1 MAAAKSKVKK
11 QKTIIIVGGA
21 LAGPT
26 AAARAREIDEHA
38 RIILLERNTR
48 VSYAM
53 SGLALHL
60 SGEVASL
67 DELNREREDFF
78 AQVYNVEVRT
88 RTEVTAIYPKKKCI
102 EITAG
107 SERETL
113 AYDALI
119 FATGAASLQPIG
131 AKEAANF
138 RHFRTLDDLAAI
150 KASLAGGNKR
160 FVVLGGGSMGAE
172 AFDGLVR
179 GGADVTLIEK
189 KMRFLPDYSPEISQI
204 VTTHSEHK
212 AKIFAGF
219 KQLTFEYDKDMIK
232 AVLVDGMRIEADFV
246 VSAIGVTPRTE
257 LLKKSGIRLA
267 SDGTVLVDHA
277 CRTNIKDI
285 YACSICVS
293 VPEGKHHRWIPQA
306 AVSDKT
312 AQVAGENAAGG
323 KARLGFFSAAQII
336 RLPNIEVGRVG
347 LTYEQALE
355 KVGKPRVIS
364 TFIHARDTEPYMPA
378 SATLSLKLFYDKKT
392 HALLGLEAAGRG
404 VKARL
409 DAFATALAGKLTID
423 DLALLDLAYT
433 PAFGTARDALNIAAT
448 VAVQKANGITTDV
461 TFDEIKAKRTKFFV
475 LDVSTAPEHAGF
487 HDAHIPLEKLR
498 AELSSIR
505 AKFKASKSKQIATLS
520 ETGRRG
526 HLALRILKDAGL
538 PVVNIAGGRKIG

>member
-1 MAAAKSKVKK
+1 MAAAKNKIQK
-11 QKTIIIVGGA
+11 QRTIVIVGGA

-26 AAARAREIDEHA
+26 AAARAREIDEKA

-67 DELNREREDFF
+67 NELNREREDFF

-88 RTEVTAIYPKKKCI
+88 KTEVTAIHPKKKSI
-102 EITAG
+102 EITANG
-107 SERETL
+107 ERETI

-131 AKEAANF
+131 AKETDNF
-138 RHFRTLDDLAAI
+138 RYFRTLDDLAQI
-150 KASLAGGNKR
+150 KASLAAGKKR

-172 AFDGLVR
+172 ALDGLVR

-204 VTTHSEHK
+204 AAAQSEHK
-212 AKIFAGF
+212 AKIIAGF
-219 KQLTFEYDKDMIK
+219 KQLTFDYDKDTIT
-232 AVLVDGMRIEADFV
+232 AVRVDGMRIETDFV
-246 VSAIGVTPRTE
+246 ISAIGVTPRTE
-257 LLKKSGIRLA
+257 LLKKTGIKLA
-267 SDGTVLVDHA
+267 SDGTVLIDAA

-293 VPEGKHHRWIPQA
+293 VPEGKQHRWIPQA

-323 KARLGFFSAAQII
+323 KTRLGFLSASQII
-336 RLPNIEVGRVG
+336 RMPTIEVGRVG
-347 LTYEQALE
+347 LTYEQAL
-355 KVGKPRVIS
+355 KRVGKPRILS
-364 TFIHARDTEPYMPA
+364 TFIHARDTEPYMPH
-378 SATLSLKLFYDKKT
+378 SAALSVKLFYDKKT
-392 HALLGLEAAGRG
+392 HALLGLEAAGHG

-409 DAFATALAGKLTID
+409 DAFATAMAGKLTID
-423 DLALLDLAYT
+423 DLALIDLAYT

-448 VAVQKANGITTDV
+448 VAVQKANGITADV
-461 TFDEIKAKRTKFFV
+461 TFEEIKARRGKFFV
-475 LDVSTAPEHAGF
+475 LDVATEPEHAGF

-498 AELSSIR
+498 AELSAIR
-505 AKFKASKSKQIATLS
+505 TKFKASKSKQIATLS

-526 HLALRILKDAGL
+526 HLALRILKNAGMQA
-538 PVVNIAGGRKIG
+538 VNISGGRKLG

>member
-1 MAAAKSKVKK
+1 MTVVKNRTKK
-11 QKTIIIVGGA
+11 QRTIVIVGGA

-26 AAARAREIDEHA
+26 AAARAREIDEKA

-60 SGEVASL
+60 SGEVAAL

-88 RTEVTAIYPKKKCI
+88 KTEVTAIHPKKKSI
-102 EITAG
+102 EITANG
-107 SERETL
+107 EREAIT
-113 AYDALI
+113 YDALI

-131 AKEAANF
+131 AKDAENF

-150 KASLAGGNKR
+150 KASLAAGKKR

-179 GGADVTLIEK
+179 GGAEVTLIEK
-189 KMRFLPDYSPEISQI
+189 RRQFLPDYSPEISQI
-204 VTTHSEHK
+204 VTAHSEHR
-212 AKIFAGF
+212 AKIIAGF
-219 KQLTFEYDKDMIK
+219 KQLVFDYDKDVIK
-232 AVLVDGMRIEADFV
+232 AVRVDGMRIETDFV

-257 LLKKSGIRLA
+257 LLKKTGVKLA
-267 SDGTVLVDHA
+267 SDGTILVDHA
-277 CRTNIKDI
+277 CSTNIKGI

-323 KARLGFFSAAQII
+323 KARLGFFSASQII
-336 RLPNIEVGRVG
+336 RLPTIEVGRVG

-355 KVGKPRVIS
+355 KVGKPRVVS
-364 TFIHARDTEPYMPA
+364 TFIHARDTEPYMPH
-378 SATLSLKLFYDKKT
+378 SAALSLKLFYDKKT
-392 HALLGLEAAGRG
+392 HAVLGLEAAGHG

-409 DAFATALAGKLTID
+409 DAVAAAMAGKLTID

-448 VAVQKANGITTDV
+448 VALQKANGVTADV
-461 TFDEIKAKRTKFFV
+461 TFEEIKAKRTKFFV
-475 LDVSTAPEHAGF
+475 LDVSTEPEHAGF

-498 AELSSIR
+498 TELSSIR
-505 AKFKASKSKQIATLS
+505 SKFKASKSKQIATLS

-538 PVVNIAGGRKIG
+538 PVVNIAGGRKLG